1 MHKLF
6 GSFVRSA
13 VMTEALDRSEVGH
26 QKDRLTRQLTRF
38 LSPWSPGPSGPPT
51 GGHRTDTW

>member
-1 MHKLF
+1 MHKPF

-26 QKDRLTRQLTRF
+26 QKDRLTRQADKVSEPLEPRPKWA
-38 LSPWSPGPSGPPT
+38 S
-51 GGHRTDTW
+51 